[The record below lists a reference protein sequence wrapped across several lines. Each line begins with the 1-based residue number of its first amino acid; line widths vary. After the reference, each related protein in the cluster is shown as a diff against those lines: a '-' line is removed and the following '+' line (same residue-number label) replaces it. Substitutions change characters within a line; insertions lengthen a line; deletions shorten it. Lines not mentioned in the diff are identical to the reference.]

1 MWVKHKKNQPHQTWQ
16 VQQWHDHT
24 KSQMV
29 SHHPLWFFSILTISI
44 TWTGFI
50 YQYHIQYA
58 SRPYSRWLSRF
69 MWLFYYFNIFYWPK
83 YTELCQNLIWW
94 SKSQY
99 YDYDQ
104 IVTIACT
111 LQIQYHMQN
120 AFRPYPGWLSWFRW
134 LFHRFTMFHWP
145 KYTELCQN
153 LTWYM

>member
-1 MWVKHKKNQPHQTWQ
+1 MIISSFYHVSLTEIYRIMS
-16 VQQWHDHT
+16 
-24 KSQMV
+24 KSNMMIKIK
-29 SHHPLWFFSILTISI
+29 ILCCDQNIILMCSLCI
-44 TWTGFI
+44 
-50 YQYHIQYA
+50 QYHIQYD

-83 YTELCQNLIWW
+83 YTELYQNLIWW

-104 IVTIACT
+104 IVIIACT
-111 LQIQYHMQN
+111 LQIMQN